1 MIKKWLDDAHPNMS
15 EQERI
20 EMANSMDMGLL
31 EATKEASIENI
42 LEINNIYRL
51 SLIEMQFIKKVRI
64 CHLE

>member
-51 SLIEMQFIKKVRI
+51 SLIEMQFIKKVRM
-64 CHLE
+64 CRLE